1 MATFTVVYD
10 ACVLH
15 PPSVCD
21 LLLRVAATGL
31 VRARWSDRIL
41 DEVIRSIRR
50 VHPEIDEV
58 RLARRRAAVRDAVA
72 DAIGDGFE
80 PIEAGLDLP
89 DPGDRH
95 VLAAAIRCGAQA
107 IITANLDDFPAERLA
122 PWNVEAIHPD
132 DFVVQLLDRSEGTV
146 VSVLQQQA
154 SALRSPPRT
163 AFEVLDSLERNG
175 LVRSSA
181 RIRGLLDR

>member
-1 MATFTVVYD
+1 MTAFTVVYD

-21 LLLRVAATGL
+21 LLLRLAATGM

-41 DEVIRSIRR
+41 DEVITSIQR
-50 VHPEIDEV
+50 VRPDIGESQ
-58 RLARRRAAVRDAVA
+58 LARRRAAVRQAVA
-72 DAIGDGFE
+72 DAIVDDFE

-89 DPGDRH
+89 DPNDRH

-107 IITANLDDFPAERLA
+107 IITANLDDFPPERLA
-122 PWNVEAIHPD
+122 RWNVEAIHPD
-132 DFVVQLLDRSEGTV
+132 DFIVHMLDLSEGTV
-146 VSVLQQQA
+146 VAVLHQQA
-154 SALRSPPRT
+154 GALRNPPRS
-163 AFEVLDSLERNG
+163 ASEVLDSLERNG

-181 RIRGLLDR
+181 RLRALLDR

>member
-1 MATFTVVYD
+1 MTSFTVVYD

-21 LLLRVAATGL
+21 LLLRLAATGM

-41 DEVIRSIRR
+41 DEGLGSSRR
-50 VHPEIDEV
+50 VHPESDEA

-72 DAIGDGFE
+72 GAIVDDFG

-89 DPGDRH
+89 DPDDRH

-107 IITANLDDFPAERLA
+107 IITANLTDFPADRLA

-132 DFVVQLLDRSEGTV
+132 DFVVHMLDLSEGTV

-154 SALRSPPRT
+154 GALRSPQRT

-181 RIRGLLDR
+181 RLRGLLER